1 MDFAKIYIK
10 CNLKENLGS
19 HAYWIKDS
27 EKIDLGCNMWHH
39 NCIVDIPYE
48 FLDVKTIEN
57 FKKDF
62 NLKDLNELKNNK
74 DFQEESGP
82 EYEELKSLVFKNGW
96 ISVRSNDILNYITC
110 YDLEN
115 PKYRKLVVNALLD
128 HSNCF
133 SYNIVVGDFLGNKAI
148 STTHGI
154 SGLIKK
160 LKK

>member
-1 MDFAKIYIK
+1 MDFAKIYRI

-19 HAYWIKDS
+19 RAYWIKDS
-27 EKIDLGCNMWHH
+27 QKIDLGCNMWHH

-48 FLDVKTIEN
+48 FLDVQTIEN
-57 FKKDF
+57 FKKEF

-110 YDLEN
+110 YDLKN
-115 PKYRKLVVNALLD
+115 PKYRKLVINALLD
-128 HSNCF
+128 HSDCF
-133 SYNIVVGDFLGNKAI
+133 SWNITVVDFFGNKAI

-154 SGLIKK
+154 SDLIKK